1 MSRNSHKFFFTNKK
15 KHPLP
20 LYPWNLQK
28 ANYEKMV
35 AGEKGPA

>member
-1 MSRNSHKFFFTNKK
+1 MVFFANRKK
-15 KHPLP
+15 LPLL

-28 ANYEKMV
+28 ANYEKKMV